1 MPHSFS
7 KTCLIFLFL
16 SPIASQIVFAQT
28 ASSFISKDEL
38 LFQKGVLLQKLA
50 VEGLGLNETIKDK
63 QADTSRSAYAT
74 EIKEDILD
82 NAFKYYQELTDS
94 FPKSFFFY
102 KALINQGLIK
112 LELEDTVEAE
122 KSLQLVLG
130 PKVSDKEKKKIQ
142 QERVIDPNSNYKN
155 EAARIMAEIAL
166 ANREYQRA
174 LGFLEERKK
183 YPRTGTYCDFNNDAA
198 RTTQLYAK
206 CYMGL
211 KKYLKVSEVLLPNL
225 FSDEMDADGETLLY
239 EALLKTNK
247 KDDLIKK
254 YELAFKNFTADKS
267 KDTYFIVFLN
277 RQIDILPL
285 LKPALLIQDA
295 AYPGNELDKIYKS
308 TWLYKRLQPTEEE
321 KKP

>member
-7 KTCLIFLFL
+7 KTSLSFIFLF
-16 SPIASQIVFAQT
+16 SIAASLAFAQT
-28 ASSFISKDEL
+28 ISSSISKDEF
-38 LFQKGVLLQKLA
+38 LFKKGSLLQELA

-63 QADTSRSAYAT
+63 QDQSRSAYAT
-74 EIKEDILD
+74 EIKESILD
-82 NAFKYYQELTDS
+82 EALKYYQELADS
-94 FPKSFFFY
+94 FPKSPFFY
-102 KALINQGLIK
+102 KALINQGRIK

-142 QERVIDPNSNYKN
+142 PEPVADPNSNYKN

-174 LGFLEERKK
+174 LILLDERKK
-183 YPRTGTYCDFNNDAA
+183 YPRTGSYCGFDSDAA
-198 RTTQLYAK
+198 RTMQLYAK

-211 KKYLKVSEVLLPNL
+211 KKYQRVCEVLLPNL
-225 FSDEMDADGETLLY
+225 FSDEMDTDGEELLY
-239 EALLKTNK
+239 EALLRTNK
-247 KDDLIKK
+247 KEELIKK
-254 YELAFKNFTADKS
+254 YELAFKNFVADKS
-267 KDTYFIVFLN
+267 KDAYFIVFLN

-295 AYPGNELDKIYKS
+295 AYPGNEMDKIYKS
-308 TWLYKRLQPTEEE
+308 TWLYERLQSTEES

>member
-7 KTCLIFLFL
+7 KTSALLLLF
-16 SPIASQIVFAQT
+16 SIAVQLAFAQT
-28 ASSFISKDEL
+28 LSSSISKDEF
-38 LFQKGVLLQKLA
+38 LFKKGSLLQELA
-50 VEGLGLNETIKDK
+50 VEGLGLNETIRDK
-63 QADTSRSAYAT
+63 QDQSRSAYAA
-74 EIKEDILD
+74 EIKESILD
-82 NAFKYYQELTDS
+82 EALKYYQELADS
-94 FPKSFFFY
+94 FPRSPFFN
-102 KALINQGLIK
+102 KALINQARIK

-130 PKVSDKEKKKIQ
+130 PKVSDKEKKKIP
-142 QERVIDPNSNYKN
+142 QEPVIDPNSIYKN

-183 YPRTGTYCDFNNDAA
+183 YPRTGTYCGFDSDAA

-225 FSDEMDADGETLLY
+225 FSDEMDSVGEELLY

-247 KDDLIKK
+247 KEDLIKK
-254 YELAFKNFTADKS
+254 YELAFKNFAADKS
-267 KDTYFIVFLN
+267 KGTYFIVFLN

-295 AYPGNELDKIYKS
+295 AYPGNEMDKIYKD
-308 TWLYKRLQPTEEE
+308 TWLYERLRSTEEN